1 MENQMPLTGIK
12 VLDFTRAFVGP
23 SCTQVLG
30 DMGADVDKVESIGYG
45 DFSRHSE
52 VFEETNGEGAAFLSL
67 NRNKRSICIDLGRPE
82 GKEIVLKLVDKCDV
96 VVQNFRP
103 DVMTRLGLDYEVLNQ
118 RNPSIIYASGSGYG
132 LTGPYNKKGG
142 QDLVAQAISGITWL
156 SGEPGGPPVP
166 GGAPVGDLIAG
177 MLLVQGVLAALL
189 HRERTGEGQ
198 EVSAS
203 ILDGLL
209 TPHTERATAY
219 LATGRQPP
227 KAKRPLYNFYP
238 TKDDKLVEISGR
250 FGGNALPDVCEV
262 LGLPDLSQDERFNT
276 NDKMNYE
283 NGAELEVILSER
295 FLTKTRDEWIKALDE
310 KDVLCGPVYAYN
322 EVFTDPQ
329 VLHNEML
336 LEFDHPRAG
345 KVRTVGMP
353 VKFTK
358 TPSELGL
365 PPPMLGQHTD
375 DILRG
380 LGYSDQDIESLRDS
394 EVVG

>member
-353 VKFTK
+353 VNFTK